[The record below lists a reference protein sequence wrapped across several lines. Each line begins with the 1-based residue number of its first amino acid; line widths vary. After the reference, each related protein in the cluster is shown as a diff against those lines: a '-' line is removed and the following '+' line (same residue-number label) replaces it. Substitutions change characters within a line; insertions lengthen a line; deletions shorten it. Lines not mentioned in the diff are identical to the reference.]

1 MLLPPPPSNPQPPH
15 TLLQKRIS
23 QKTPCNNV
31 TTLQTTLVIPFKAI
45 LGYALPSPM
54 EIHDYHH
61 HSTWFETSARY
72 RRRRAPGW
80 PTSVTLVAH
89 IAYYQVPGLP
99 DGNASF
105 VCDRKALD
113 RHSSFS
119 TAGPSS
125 HSSVGGITQSSLVQS
140 TSLLGSL

>member
-23 QKTPCNNV
+23 QKTPSNNV
-31 TTLQTTLVIPFKAI
+31 TTLQTTLVIPFKAV
-45 LGYALPSPM
+45 LRYASPM

-61 HSTWFETSARY
+61 RSTWFETSARY

-99 DGNASF
+99 DIKASF

-125 HSSVGGITQSSLVQS
+125 HSSQGGITQSSLVQS